1 MTVYVDVLVTLNIFV
16 NYFLLLCVKGIMKA
30 DTKRLRLFSGAFL
43 GGLYSLTI
51 FVDGLPDY
59 IILLMNLSASA
70 VIVLAAFGAKSLKG
84 FLKLFAAFFGVNF
97 AFAGLM
103 LAVWFA
109 FSPSG
114 MVYNNSVVYF
124 DIDVKTLVI
133 STVICYLIFTGISS
147 LLKRRAPDNRI
158 FDITLYNKGRT
169 VMTKALLDTGN
180 SLKDGFTGKP
190 VIIADKSVV
199 RKLADFSLYD
209 YLDGNNAS
217 DFNFTEENIR
227 LIPYSG
233 IGKSGML
240 RAVKIDGVSV
250 KVGRNSVGVKNV
262 LLAESENPLGNGAY
276 RVLLNN
282 DILNGR
288 ENNDGKIFESLNSK
302 G

>member
-30 DTKRLRLFSGAFL
+30 DSKRLRLFFGAFL

-51 FVDGLPDY
+51 FIDGAPDY
-59 IILLMNLSASA
+59 IILLMNLAASA
-70 VIVLAAFGAKSLKG
+70 VIVLVTFGVKSLKS
-84 FLKLFAAFFGVNF
+84 FLKFFAAFFGVNF
-97 AFAGLM
+97 SFAGLM

-133 STVICYLIFTGISS
+133 STVICYLVFTGISF

-199 RKLADFSLYD
+199 RKLTDYSLYD
-209 YLDGNNAS
+209 FFDGNNAV
-217 DFNFTEENIR
+217 DFKNTDENIR
-227 LIPYSG
+227 LIPFSTV
-233 IGKSGML
+233 GKSGML
-240 RAVKIDGVSV
+240 RAVKIDSITVKNNVS
-250 KVGRNSVGVKNV
+250 VKNV
-262 LLAESENPLGNGAY
+262 LLAESESPLGDGTY
-276 RVLLNN
+276 KVLLNN
-282 DILNGR
+282 DILSGR
-288 ENNDGKIFESLNSK
+288 ENNDSKIFKILNSK